1 MTRRVVAAAIVAV
14 IVIAGLI
21 GGAEAAHAVNG
32 TVAGAVYQDFDDDG
46 TRDPAAGD
54 FGGDTG
60 LAGVAVTVTDST
72 GAVVGTATTA
82 ANGSY
87 SVNAVNAATAAVR
100 VEFALPNNFRS
111 ARIGAG
117 NGSTVQF
124 VNLGATNVNVGMTQ
138 DGMVMTEQ
146 QPLVVVPNQRSR
158 ITANTSPQPPT
169 RPTPNYGSLSAL
181 LRVPYS
187 TVGNPGSGRTT
198 IALQRQIGTTWG
210 TANYGTTFVMS
221 GAFFRRGTEV
231 GPAGLG
237 AIYLT
242 DATSATPNATP
253 FVQIP
258 NAGIDPRGSINP
270 ENYDWFHD
278 SAAFDAVGRV
288 GLGDL
293 EISSDQRTLYA
304 VNLND
309 RQLYAV
315 PLIPGI
321 NPGAAP
327 TAGTPEAIPIPLSA
341 ASGCAPENVH
351 PHGLGTFR
359 GALYVT
365 LTCVGP
371 ATSDL
376 RAYVIPMDQSTRQF
390 GAPVLNVPLNFSRP
404 VHYSD
409 EPPTTATSPYGAWRT
424 TFQSSPT
431 SPTARDTPTPLAS
444 SVTFDEAGNLA
455 LSIKDRT
462 ADQNGVAMGSL
473 NPNDNAVY
481 NYIGV
486 GDLLRA
492 CVSAAGDY
500 VLESD
505 GRCGAFTAT
514 QPNNNFGPGGGKFY
528 ETVFALS
535 DNRGYHGNTGLGSAL
550 QLPGYPNILGTV
562 IDPTTFGSDGV
573 RLFNNLNGRTIRSA
587 LLGGGPDEQGR
598 GNFGKAG
605 GLGDL
610 SALVAVAPVEIGN
623 RVWFDADGD
632 GVQDAGERPLA
643 GVTVRLFDA
652 NGIVVATAVTDA
664 QGNYLF
670 SSSAGT
676 SSGSAIYGLGLL
688 PDTEYEIR
696 LDNANDYGPGGPLDN
711 LIPTRTTAGSD
722 PAVDSN
728 GVVEGPTLITAT
740 VRTPG
745 PGAADHT
752 FDFGFAP
759 ELSLGN
765 RLWFDTGAGAATNN
779 GRFDP
784 GEDPIVGA
792 VVELLDGAGLPVLDA
807 DGDPVTTRTDA
818 NGFYRFDGL
827 LPGDYR
833 VRVAAE
839 NFAAG
844 EVLDGWLSSTGAS
857 AAFGAASNNT
867 DKGVDSADPAT
878 TGITSGTVTLALNAV
893 TGEVD
898 AGATGA
904 GANSPGGDAA
914 DNLTVDF
921 GFIQPYDLTLVKQ
934 LTSGAGPYQLG
945 DEVTFSLTPTNNG
958 PGDAVTGFTV
968 TDRLPAG
975 LEFVEAEGEDWSAAV
990 VAGQEITLT
999 WNGPALGG
1007 GEAAEPITVT
1017 ARVSAIDAGRLRNV
1031 AVVEPSP
1038 DQRTPETIPVGSTPD
1053 RFENGDPTPD
1063 PASPSNND
1071 DGVEV
1076 PIAPPTL
1083 SLGNR
1088 LWFDTGTGPDYDN
1101 GAFDAGEQ
1109 PVVGAV
1115 VELLDANGAPVLDA
1129 DGDPITTTTDANG
1142 FYRFDGLTPGDYVV
1156 SIPARNFAADGPLR
1170 DFLSSTGSSPTFDG
1184 ASNNV
1189 DKGVDAPFPAITG
1202 IRSGLIA
1209 LAPGVTGEVDPS
1221 ANGPGANGPFGDQ
1234 FDNLTADFG
1243 FVPGLSLGNRLWFD
1257 SGTGDGEANNGRYDA
1272 GEAPVVGA
1280 VVELLDD
1287 AGEPVLDADGEPI
1300 TTTTDAN
1307 GFYRFD
1313 GLAAGDYTVR
1323 VAGSNFAPGE
1333 PLDGWFS
1340 STPTS
1345 TNAQENNADKGV
1357 NAPNPAATGI
1367 VSNVVTL
1374 SHVTAPLGDVDAG
1387 ADGAGGH
1394 GPNGD
1399 AADLLTVDFAF
1410 TQAFAV
1416 GDFVWLDNDGDGQ
1429 QDPGEPPVPG
1439 VLVTLLDEDGNPVVD
1454 LNGDPVAPVRT
1465 DDNGHYVF
1473 DNLPPGIYRVGF
1485 SDLPAQ
1491 YRHTRHH
1498 EGDVTTDSD
1507 LEPDGMS
1514 PPFVLGPAG
1523 ENTTDVVPGD
1533 GVTVAQRIDR
1543 TIDAGIVPVLA
1554 VGDFVW
1560 IDANRDGRQ
1569 DPGEVPV
1576 AGVTVELLD
1585 ANGDPVLDADGN
1597 PVPATT
1603 TDAAGHYVFDNLF
1616 PGDYRIRFSG
1626 WPEGYVPTM
1635 QSAPGTSTA
1644 EDSNPDVT
1652 GLTPVFSLTGGGT
1665 NMRPVEAGDGTT
1677 QALQINPTIDL
1688 GIVAPLF
1695 AVGDYVWFDKDRDG
1709 VQDAGEKPVPGMTV
1723 TLFAADGTPALDWC
1737 GQPVPPVKTDGNGH
1751 YLFDGLPAG
1760 DYYVEFSGVPAGYR
1774 FTGQGSGGASDSNA
1788 NTLGR
1793 TPVFTLGIGARDM
1806 RTVVAV
1812 DGTILASFLN
1822 PTIDAGLVEI
1832 EKPLPPTG
1840 AVIPWILIVLS
1851 LVLVG
1856 GGATLLTLRRRRG

>member
-1 MTRRVVAAAIVAV
+1 MGTPPTGR
-14 IVIAGLI
+14 IVIA
-21 GGAEAAHAVNG
+21 
-32 TVAGAVYQDFDDDG
+32 
-46 TRDPAAGD
+46 R
-54 FGGDTG
+54 
-60 LAGVAVTVTDST
+60 
-72 GAVVGTATTA
+72 
-82 ANGSY
+82 
-87 SVNAVNAATAAVR
+87 
-100 VEFALPNNFRS
+100 
-111 ARIGAG
+111 
-117 NGSTVQF
+117 QF
-124 VNLGATNVNVGMTQ
+124 
-138 DGMVMTEQ
+138 
-146 QPLVVVPNQRSR
+146 
-158 ITANTSPQPPT
+158 
-169 RPTPNYGSLSAL
+169 
-181 LRVPYS
+181 
-187 TVGNPGSGRTT
+187 
-198 IALQRQIGTTWG
+198 QIGTTWG
-210 TANYGTTFVMS
+210 TANYGRDFVFS
-221 GAFFRRGTEV
+221 GASYRRSTEV
-231 GPAGLG
+231 GPSGLG

-242 DATSATPNATP
+242 NANNPLPNATP

-258 NAGIDPRGSINP
+258 NAGTDPRGSFNP
-270 ENYDWFHD
+270 ATYDWFHD
-278 SAAFDAVGRV
+278 SAAFDGVAKV
-288 GLGDL
+288 GLGDV
-293 EISSDQRTLYA
+293 EISTDQRTLYA

-315 PLIPGI
+315 PVIPGAT
-321 NPGAAP
+321 PAAAP
-327 TAGTPEAIPIPLSA
+327 TAGAPVAIPLPLTA
-341 ASGCAPENVH
+341 ATGCAPDQVR
-351 PHGLGTFR
+351 PYGLGTFR
-359 GALYVT
+359 KSLYVT
-365 LTCVGP
+365 LTCTGP
-371 ATSDL
+371 TVNDL
-376 RAYVIPMDQSTRQF
+376 RAYVIPMDQATRQF
-390 GAPVLNVPLNFSRP
+390 GAAVLDVPLTFPRAMA
-404 VHYSD
+404 YSD
-409 EPPTTATSPYGAWRT
+409 GAPGGSAPYAPWRSTFAIDPNIPTRAAG
-424 TFQSSPT
+424 
-431 SPTARDTPTPLAS
+431 PTPVAS
-444 SVTFDEAGNLA
+444 SVTFDAAGNMA
-455 LSIKDRT
+455 LSIKDRS
-462 ADQNGVAMGSL
+462 ADQNGAALGST
-473 NPNDNAVY
+473 DSTDQRIY
-481 NYIGV
+481 NYIGA

-492 CVSAAGDY
+492 CVSATGSY
-500 VLESD
+500 VLEND
-505 GRCGAFTAT
+505 GRCGAAVST
-514 QPNNNFGPGGGKFY
+514 QPNNNWGPGGGKFY
-528 ETVFALS
+528 ETVFDTNGSNSHA
-535 DNRGYHGNTGLGSAL
+535 NTALGSAL
-550 QLPGYPNILGTV
+550 QLPGYNNTYATT
-562 IDPTTFGSDGV
+562 IDPTQLFSDGV
-573 RLFNNLNGRTIRSA
+573 RLFGNNDGRVIRGAMLSSA
-587 LLGGGPDEQGR
+587 SSESGSGA
-598 GNFGKAG
+598 FAKAG

-632 GVQDAGERPLA
+632 GVQDAGERPIA

-652 NGIVVATAVTDA
+652 NGIVVASAVTDA

-670 SSSAGT
+670 SSSVGT

-696 LDNANDYGPGGPLDN
+696 LDNANDYAPGGPLDN

-752 FDFGFAP
+752 FDFGFSP

-784 GEDPIVGA
+784 GEQPIVGA

-807 DGDPVTTRTDA
+807 DGDPVTTRTDG

-844 EVLDGWLSSTGAS
+844 EVLEGWLSSTGAS
-857 AAFGAASNNT
+857 SAFDAASNNT
-867 DKGVDSADPAT
+867 DKGVDSADPAS

-975 LEFVEAEGEDWSAAV
+975 LVFVEAEGEDWSAAV

-1007 GEAAEPITVT
+1007 GDAAEPVTVT

-1038 DQRTPETIPVGSTPD
+1038 GQRTPETIPVGSTPD

-1063 PASPSNND
+1063 PSNPSNND

-1170 DFLSSTGSSPTFDG
+1170 DFLSSTGSSAAFDA
-1184 ASNNV
+1184 ASNNA
-1189 DKGVDAPFPAITG
+1189 DKGVDAPFPAVTG
-1202 IRSGLIA
+1202 IRSGVIA
-1209 LAPGVTGEVDPS
+1209 LAPGTTGDVDE
-1221 ANGPGANGPFGDQ
+1221 GAAGAGAHGRFGDQ

-1313 GLAAGDYTVR
+1313 GLTAGDYRVR
-1323 VAGSNFAPGE
+1323 VAASNFADGE
-1333 PLDGWFS
+1333 PLAGWFS
-1340 STPTS
+1340 SSPTS
-1345 TNAQENNADKGV
+1345 TDAEENNADKGE
-1357 NAPNPAATGI
+1357 NSRTPATTGI
-1367 VSNVVTL
+1367 SSGVVTL
-1374 SHVTAPLGDVDAG
+1374 SHLTAALGDVDAG

-1399 AADLLTVDFAF
+1399 AADLLTVDFGF

-1416 GDFVWLDNDGDGQ
+1416 GDFVWIDNNGNGR

-1439 VLVTLLDEDGNPVVD
+1439 ALVSLLDEEGDPVVD
-1454 LNGDPVAPVRT
+1454 LNGDPVASVRT

-1473 DNLPPGIYRVGF
+1473 DNLPPGVYRVGF
-1485 SDLPAQ
+1485 ADLPAQ
-1491 YRHTRHH
+1491 HVPTRIR
-1498 EGDVTTDSD
+1498 EDGVPSTDDSD
-1507 LEPDGMS
+1507 LRLDFTS
-1514 PPFVLGPAG
+1514 PGFVLGPAG
-1523 ENTTDVVPGD
+1523 DNTTDVEPGD

-1569 DPGEVPV
+1569 DPGEIPV

-1626 WPEGYVPTM
+1626 WPAGYVPTM

-1644 EDSNPDVT
+1644 EDSNPDAT
-1652 GLTPVFSLTGGGT
+1652 GLTPVFSLTGGST

-1677 QALQINPTIDL
+1677 RALQINPTIDL

-1723 TLFAADGTPALDWC
+1723 TLFTADGTPALDWR
-1737 GQPVPPVKTDGNGH
+1737 GQPVPPVTTDSNGR

-1793 TPVFTLGIGARDM
+1793 TPVFTLGIDAADM
-1806 RTVVAV
+1806 RTVVAA

-1840 AVIPWILIVLS
+1840 AAIPWILIVLS

>member
-1 MTRRVVAAAIVAV
+1 MGVVWGVASTRGESVIRRVVAAAIVAI

-72 GAVVGTATTA
+72 GAVVGTATTT

-100 VEFALPNNFRS
+100 VEFTLPNDFRS

-138 DGMVMTEQ
+138 DGMVMTER
-146 QPLVVVPNQRSR
+146 PPFVVVPNQRAR

-169 RPTPNYGSLSAL
+169 RPTPNFGSLPAL
-181 LRVPYS
+181 FRVPYS
-187 TVGNPGSGRTT
+187 TIGNPGSGRTT

-210 TANYGTTFVMS
+210 TANYGTAFVLS
-221 GAFFRRGTEV
+221 GASFRRGTEV

-258 NAGIDPRGSINP
+258 NPGVDPRGPINP
-270 ENYDWFHD
+270 ANYDWFHD
-278 SAAFDAVGRV
+278 SAAFDAVGRI

-315 PLIPGI
+315 PMIPGA
-321 NPGAAP
+321 NRGAAP
-327 TAGTPEAIPIPLSA
+327 TAGTPEAISIPLSA

-371 ATSDL
+371 TTSDL

-404 VHYSD
+404 VYYSED
-409 EPPTTATSPYGAWRT
+409 PPTTATSPYGSWRT

-492 CVSAAGDY
+492 CVSASGEY
-500 VLESD
+500 VLEND

-514 QPNNNFGPGGGKFY
+514 QPINNWGPGGGKFY
-528 ETVFALS
+528 ETVFARS
-535 DNRGYHGNTGLGSAL
+535 NNTAYHGNTGLGSAL
-550 QLPGYPNILGTV
+550 QLPGYPNVLGTV
-562 IDPTTFGSDGV
+562 INPVTFGSDGV
-573 RLFNNLNGRTIRSA
+573 RLFNNVNGRAIRSA
-587 LLGGGPDEQGR
+587 LLGGGPDEEGT
-598 GNFGKAG
+598 GAFAKAG

-632 GVQDAGERPLA
+632 GVQDAGERPIA

-711 LIPTRTTAGSD
+711 LIPTRTRAGSD

-779 GRFDP
+779 G
-784 GEDPIVGA
+784 
-792 VVELLDGAGLPVLDA
+792 
-807 DGDPVTTRTDA
+807 
-818 NGFYRFDGL
+818 
-827 LPGDYR
+827 
-833 VRVAAE
+833 
-839 NFAAG
+839 
-844 EVLDGWLSSTGAS
+844 
-857 AAFGAASNNT
+857 
-867 DKGVDSADPAT
+867 
-878 TGITSGTVTLALNAV
+878 
-893 TGEVD
+893 
-898 AGATGA
+898 
-904 GANSPGGDAA
+904 
-914 DNLTVDF
+914 
-921 GFIQPYDLTLVKQ
+921 
-934 LTSGAGPYQLG
+934 
-945 DEVTFSLTPTNNG
+945 
-958 PGDAVTGFTV
+958 
-968 TDRLPAG
+968 
-975 LEFVEAEGEDWSAAV
+975 
-990 VAGQEITLT
+990 
-999 WNGPALGG
+999 
-1007 GEAAEPITVT
+1007 
-1017 ARVSAIDAGRLRNV
+1017 
-1031 AVVEPSP
+1031 
-1038 DQRTPETIPVGSTPD
+1038 
-1053 RFENGDPTPD
+1053 
-1063 PASPSNND
+1063 
-1071 DGVEV
+1071 
-1076 PIAPPTL
+1076 
-1083 SLGNR
+1083 
-1088 LWFDTGTGPDYDN
+1088 
-1101 GAFDAGEQ
+1101 AFDAGEQ

-1115 VELLDANGAPVLDA
+1115 VELLGADGAPVLDA
-1129 DGDPITTTTDANG
+1129 DGDPITTTTDASG
-1142 FYRFDGLTPGDYVV
+1142 FYRFDGLTPGDYIVQV
-1156 SIPARNFAADGPLR
+1156 APSAFATDGPLH
-1170 DFLSSTGSSPTFDG
+1170 DFLSSTGSSPAFDG
-1184 ASNNV
+1184 ASNNF

-1209 LAPGVTGEVDPS
+1209 LAPGVTGEVDPG

-1243 FVPGLSLGNRLWFD
+1243 FVPALSLGNRLWFD
-1257 SGTGDGEANNGRYDA
+1257 SGTGEGAANNGRFDA

-1280 VVELLDD
+1280 VVELLDGTG
-1287 AGEPVLDADGEPI
+1287 AAVLDADGDPI

-1313 GLAAGDYTVR
+1313 GLATGDYTVR
-1323 VAGSNFAPGE
+1323 VAASNFAPGE
-1333 PLDGWFS
+1333 ALDGWFS

-1357 NAPNPAATGI
+1357 NAPTPAAAGI

-1374 SHVTAPLGDVDAG
+1374 SHLTAPLGDVDAG

-1394 GPNGD
+1394 GRNGD
-1399 AADLLTVDFAF
+1399 AADLLTVDFGF

-1439 VLVTLLDEDGNPVVD
+1439 VLVTLLDEEGSPVVD
-1454 LNGDPVAPVRT
+1454 LNGVPVAPVRT

-1491 YRHTRHH
+1491 HRHTRHH

-1514 PPFVLGPAG
+1514 PGFVLGPAG
-1523 ENTTDVVPGD
+1523 DNTTGVVPGD

-1585 ANGDPVLDADGN
+1585 ANGDPVLDANGD

-1626 WPEGYVPTM
+1626 WPAGYVPTI

-1644 EDSNPDVT
+1644 EDSNPDAT
-1652 GLTPVFSLTGGGT
+1652 GLTPVFSITGGGT

-1677 QALQINPTIDL
+1677 RALQINPTIDL

-1723 TLFAADGTPALDWC
+1723 TLFAADGTPALDWR

-1774 FTGQGSGGASDSNA
+1774 FTGQGPGGASDSNA

-1806 RTVVAV
+1806 RTVVAA